1 MAYYRLYNDYI
12 PYYNEL
18 YRVYLSIIILD
29 IKINNNYFNIG
40 NSYSLEN
47 SALTRWI
54 NYLFN
59 YFKNKKT
66 PLELINILY

>member
-47 SALTRWI
+47 SALTR
-54 NYLFN
+54 
-59 YFKNKKT
+59 
-66 PLELINILY
+66 